1 MHLRGPVTF
10 GGQVRGL
17 RERFDLFL
25 VLGLLDFSMFFI
37 SKGPRLKYIIWHPAA
52 IIAFVVCFVW
62 FEVL

>member
-1 MHLRGPVTF
+1 
-10 GGQVRGL
+10 VRGL